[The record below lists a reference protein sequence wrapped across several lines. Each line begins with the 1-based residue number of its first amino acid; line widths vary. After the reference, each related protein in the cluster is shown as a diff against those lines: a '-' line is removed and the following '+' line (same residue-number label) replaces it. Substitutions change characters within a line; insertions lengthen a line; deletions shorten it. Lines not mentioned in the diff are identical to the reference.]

1 MPELEDKDKTMSCST
16 MTSSVMTVPSESS
29 QNMTKSVSH
38 KLKSGKISV
47 TSVDKGDTVMVVW
60 NEEHNNYVIYT
71 EPLAGL
77 IMHFLHADSLAS
89 LGLTPSNSIASNG
102 GDNHSSRKLFSTGEV
117 IDKEYCQAKKAENR
131 FRVPQG
137 TKFYRIKCKPASIS

>member
-1 MPELEDKDKTMSCST
+1 MMAST
-16 MTSSVMTVPSESS
+16 MGTSVMTVPSESVPP
-29 QNMTKSVSH
+29 NMTKSVCN

-60 NEEHNNYVIYT
+60 NEDHNNYAIYT
-71 EPLAGL
+71 EPSAGL
-77 IMHFLHADSLAS
+77 TLHFLHSDSLAS
-89 LGLTPSNSIASNG
+89 IGLTQSTSATNIAGVSNNTS
-102 GDNHSSRKLFSTGEV
+102 SSRKLFATGEV

-137 TKFYRIKCKPASIS
+137 TKFYRVKCKPASIP